1 MLKQVSICPFGPAI
15 FEELFAL
22 GVKVRIDADE
32 QQAGKC
38 RWFQTML
45 FRDQDNNRNACLDG
59 QNNFLPFIP
68 MRVQRFWEPGKPLH
82 RTESDRQRWESGLK
96 NRCGRA
102 CHFWSEQPSR
112 LAPKRPNLKLSAQ
125 ILSLLFADKLFVICI
140 PKEG

>member
-1 MLKQVSICPFGPAI
+1 
-15 FEELFAL
+15 
-22 GVKVRIDADE
+22 
-32 QQAGKC
+32 
-38 RWFQTML
+38 
-45 FRDQDNNRNACLDG
+45 
-59 QNNFLPFIP
+59 
-68 MRVQRFWEPGKPLH
+68 MRVQRFWELGKPLH

-140 PKEG
+140 PKDG

>member
-1 MLKQVSICPFGPAI
+1 MNSKLESVDGFKQCYSETRTITEMLAWMGKTI
-15 FEELFAL
+15 F
-22 GVKVRIDADE
+22 
-32 QQAGKC
+32 
-38 RWFQTML
+38 
-45 FRDQDNNRNACLDG
+45 CLLS
-59 QNNFLPFIP
+59 QFIP

-140 PKEG
+140 PKDG